1 MQTEIIAAI
10 ATILVVVSWIPQL
23 LKAYKT
29 KSLKDFS
36 YLFIIIVILAT
47 LVWMIYGIAINDSA
61 IIIGNSIILLFPVLL
76 FIMKFYYDRKKA

>member
-23 LKAYKT
+23 IKAYTT

-36 YLFIIIVILAT
+36 YWFVIIVILAT
-47 LVWMIYGIAINDSA
+47 LAWIIYGIAIQDSA
-61 IIIGNSIILLFPVLL
+61 IIIGNSVILLFPVLL
-76 FIMKFYYDRKKA
+76 LIMKFYYDRKK

>member
-23 LKAYKT
+23 FKAHKT

-36 YLFIIIVILAT
+36 YWFITIVILAT
-47 LVWMIYGIAINDSA
+47 LIWIIYGIAIHDSA
-61 IIIGNSIILLFPVLL
+61 IAIGNSVILLFPVLL
-76 FIMKFYYDRKKA
+76 IIMKFYYDRKK